1 MKKLT
6 FILLILCIA
15 TLLSAQNVVTLKLP
29 NPCDFVGTETNI
41 TNDAF
46 SLTVHPNPA
55 KDFVTLG
62 IQTKEPIQKADLTIY
77 DANGKCVLREQF
89 FSANKRCIKQMNI
102 GAIKPGTYTI
112 LLQNDKGK
120 ASTKLIIN

>member
-6 FILLILCIA
+6 FTFLILGIA
-15 TLLSAQNVVTLKLP
+15 SLLTAQNVVTLDLQD
-29 NPCDFVGTETNI
+29 PCDFEGVETNNS
-41 TNDAF
+41 NDVF

-55 KDFVTLG
+55 KDFVTLS
-62 IQTKEPIQKADLTIY
+62 IETKEPVGKAVLKIY

-89 FSANKRCIKQMNI
+89 FSANTKCIKQMNI

-120 ASTKLIIN
+120 ASSKLIIN

>member
-6 FILLILCIA
+6 FTFLILGIA
-15 TLLSAQNVVTLKLP
+15 TLLSAQNVVTLNLP

-41 TNDAF
+41 TNDVF

-55 KDFVTLG
+55 KEFVSLSVES
-62 IQTKEPIQKADLTIY
+62 QKPIEKAFLKIY
-77 DANGKCVLREQF
+77 DAKGKCVLSEQF
-89 FSANKRCIKQMNI
+89 YSANKKCIRQMNI
-102 GAIKPGTYTI
+102 SAIKSGTYTI

>member
-6 FILLILCIA
+6 FTFLILGIA
-15 TLLSAQNVVTLKLP
+15 SLLTAQNVVTLDLQD
-29 NPCDFVGTETNI
+29 PCDFEGVETNNS
-41 TNDAF
+41 NDVF

-55 KDFVTLG
+55 KDFVTLS
-62 IQTKEPIQKADLTIY
+62 IETKEPIHKADLKIY
-77 DANGKCVLREQF
+77 DANGKCVFNEQF
-89 FSANKRCIKQMNI
+89 FSANKKCIKQMNI

-112 LLQNDKGK
+112 LLQNDKGR